1 LLQTVQR
8 KFLRQGILI
17 AIEGIDGV
25 GKTTQSRLLCDKLTD
40 SGYVAVC
47 LHEPTDG
54 KWGKKIRDLAL
65 NGRHKVSPEKESD
78 FFYFDR
84 VEDVGEN
91 IRPALREKKV
101 VVMDRYYLSNVAYQG
116 AMGLRPD
123 SIERRNEKIAPKP
136 DITIILDVDPEVA
149 LQRIKKSRDKT
160 PNHFERKKYLGKVR
174 AAFIKQFSNRPN
186 FIIMN
191 GDNTS
196 SIEKV
201 ASDIWKAILPIL
213 RKFEAK

>member
-1 LLQTVQR
+1 MLQTAQR
-8 KFLRQGILI
+8 KFLKQGVLI
-17 AIEGIDGV
+17 AIEGIDGA
-25 GKTTQSRLLCDKLTD
+25 GKTTQSKLLCDKLAE
-40 SGYVAVC
+40 SGYVAMC

-65 NGRHKVSPEKESD
+65 NGRHKVSPEEESD

-84 VEDVGEN
+84 VEDVEKN
-91 IRPALREKKV
+91 IGPALQEKKV

-136 DITIILDVDPEVA
+136 DITIILDVNPEIA
-149 LQRIKKSRDKT
+149 LQRIRKGRDET
-160 PNHFERKKYLGKVR
+160 PNHFERKKYLREVR
-174 AAFIKQFSNRPN
+174 EVFKKQFSNRPN

-191 GDNTS
+191 GDNTGS
-196 SIEKV
+196 KEKV
-201 ASDIWKAILPIL
+201 ASDIWKAVLPIL
-213 RKFEAK
+213 KKLEAK